1 MIQEILIL
9 IFLITYIIC
18 VISLWFSARKETEA
32 GYENKEIYNFFIM
45 IFFIFCPIIN
55 LIFYFFV
62 VFIPWYDNHIND
74 IRIFI
79 WSIFLMK
86 DLRKK

>member
-18 VISLWFSARKETEA
+18 VIGLSFSARKEPEA
-32 GYENKEIYNFFIM
+32 NYEDKEIHKFFIM
-45 IFFIFCPIIN
+45 IFFIFCPIVN
-55 LIFYFFV
+55 LIFYFFFV
-62 VFIPWYDNHIND
+62 LTPWYDDHIND